1 LEEKTEKLK
10 LIEQIKNIK
19 VYKRD
24 DWTYKL
30 MFENNKNE
38 LTYSVES
45 YEIIKEKQNYFYLK
59 VKEKKYD
66 KNHKNKIIVYKIPL
80 KTEIKYK
87 TIKFTTYTENWKKE
101 CSSEYDENNNKCYIS
116 SSSTH
121 INGLKYKEKKLIK
134 KLFGISIIDT
144 LFNLFETK

>member
-1 LEEKTEKLK
+1 
-10 LIEQIKNIK
+10 
-19 VYKRD
+19 
-24 DWTYKL
+24 

-38 LTYSVES
+38 LTYTVES

-87 TIKFTTYTENWKKE
+87 TIKFTTYTEN
-101 CSSEYDENNNKCYIS
+101 
-116 SSSTH
+116 
-121 INGLKYKEKKLIK
+121 
-134 KLFGISIIDT
+134 
-144 LFNLFETK
+144 